1 MRENPRKD
9 NEAPK
14 CAKSQMDSDAPRVP
28 PYIESSDPNF
38 ETALTENDEPKLVK
52 SKSEIADPQR
62 LCP

>member
-9 NEAPK
+9 SEDPM
-14 CAKSQMDSDAPRVP
+14 CEKSQRDIALPRVW

-52 SKSEIADPQR
+52 SNNEIADPQR